1 MGLSVRDAD
10 ETTIEWTDRLAILW
24 VVLWLIVG
32 ILAAVTIWRIA
43 GIGDT
48 ISTSGQALDTAGR
61 AINRVA
67 SVPVIGD
74 QAGELG
80 DQVVTTSAEVSSRGQ
95 EVKGELRQL
104 AVLLGIFLVLV
115 PTLPVL
121 ALYLPARLRRRR
133 ELEQLRGALGERH
146 RDLDV
151 LLAHRA
157 LDNLTV
163 GELRSMSVETGG
175 IADQVRP
182 LADAELARLGLR
194 RP

>member
-24 VVLWLIVG
+24 VILWLIVG
-32 ILAAVTIWRIA
+32 ILGTVTIWRIA

-151 LLAHRA
+151 VLAHRA